1 MATEKIMR
9 SKMRHYIQT
18 AATPVT
24 WKQLNKGIT
33 SLTSSYNPEIEE
45 EAYIGDDV
53 KTKYVTMLAT
63 ETAFDLLY
71 DSSDD
76 ANTYLFGIMWD
87 RKIGS
92 EAETY
97 LLSVDMTEA
106 TTTGVE
112 PDPIVTT
119 YKAVKDKV
127 SVVYNSMGDEA
138 VKPLKISVSLVHQG
152 DPVFGQYE
160 PVTGVFTPDKG

>member
-71 DSSDD
+71 DSADD
-76 ANTYLFGIMWD
+76 ANIYLFGIMWD

-97 LLSVDMTEA
+97 LLSVDMTDA
-106 TTTGVE
+106 TTTGTE
-112 PDPIVTT
+112 PNIVTT
-119 YKAVKDKV
+119 YEAVKDKV

-160 PVTGVFTPDKG
+160 PVTGVFTPD

>member
-53 KTKYVTMLAT
+53 KTKYVTVLAT
-63 ETAFDLLY
+63 ETTFDMLY
-71 DSSDD
+71 DSADD
-76 ANTYLFGIMWD
+76 ANVYLFGIMWD

-92 EAETY
+92 ESETY

-106 TTTGVE
+106 TTAGE
-112 PDPIVTT
+112 PPVTT
-119 YKAVKDKV
+119 YEAVKDKV

-152 DPVFGQYE
+152 DPVFGQYDPE
-160 PVTGVFTPDKG
+160 LGVFDPD

>member
-1 MATEKIMR
+1 MATEKVMR

-106 TTTGVE
+106 TTTGVD
-112 PDPIVTT
+112 PDIVTT
-119 YKAVKDKV
+119 YEAVKDKV

-160 PVTGVFTPDKG
+160 PVTGVFTPD

>member
-1 MATEKIMR
+1 MTTEKVMR

-18 AATPVT
+18 AAAPET

-71 DSSDD
+71 DSADA

-106 TTTGVE
+106 TTAGE
-112 PDPIVTT
+112 PPVTT
-119 YKAVKDKV
+119 YEAVKDKV
-127 SVVYNSMGDEA
+127 SIVYNSMGDEA

-160 PVTGVFTPDKG
+160 PVTGAFEPD

>member
-53 KTKYVTMLAT
+53 KTKYVTKLAT

-71 DSSDD
+71 DSADD

-92 EAETY
+92 AAETY

-106 TTTGVE
+106 TTAGE
-112 PDPIVTT
+112 PPVTT
-119 YKAVKDKV
+119 YEAVKDKV

-160 PVTGVFTPDKG
+160 PVTGVFTPD

>member
-71 DSSDD
+71 DSADA

-106 TTTGVE
+106 TTTGE
-112 PDPIVTT
+112 DPDIVTT
-119 YKAVKDKV
+119 YEAVKDKV

-152 DPVFGQYE
+152 DPVFGQYDPE
-160 PVTGVFTPDKG
+160 AGTFDPDEG

>member
-1 MATEKIMR
+1 MATEKVMR

-18 AATPVT
+18 ATTPET

-106 TTTGVE
+106 TTTGVD
-112 PDPIVTT
+112 PDIVTT
-119 YKAVKDKV
+119 YEAVKDKV

-152 DPVFGQYE
+152 DPVFGQYN
-160 PVTGVFTPDKG
+160 PDTGVFEPDKG

>member
-1 MATEKIMR
+1 MTTEKVMR

-53 KTKYVTMLAT
+53 KTKYATKLAT
-63 ETAFDLLY
+63 ETTFDMLY
-71 DSSDD
+71 DSADA

-92 EAETY
+92 AAETY

-106 TTTGVE
+106 TTAGE
-112 PDPIVTT
+112 PPVTT
-119 YKAVKDKV
+119 YEAVKDKV

-160 PVTGVFTPDKG
+160 PVTGVFTPD

>member
-1 MATEKIMR
+1 MATEKVMR

-18 AATPVT
+18 ATAPVT

-53 KTKYVTMLAT
+53 KTKYATKLAT
-63 ETAFDLLY
+63 ETTFDMLY
-71 DSSDD
+71 DSADD
-76 ANTYLFGIMWD
+76 ANIYLFGIMWD

-106 TTTGVE
+106 TTTGVD
-112 PDPIVTT
+112 PDIVTT
-119 YKAVKDKV
+119 YEAVKDKV

-152 DPVFGQYE
+152 DPVFGQYN
-160 PVTGVFTPDKG
+160 PDTGVFEPD

>member
-1 MATEKIMR
+1 MTTEKVMR

-18 AATPVT
+18 ATTPVT

-92 EAETY
+92 AAETY

-106 TTTGVE
+106 TVTGTE
-112 PDPIVTT
+112 PEIVTT
-119 YKAVKDKV
+119 YEAVKDKV

-160 PVTGVFTPDKG
+160 PVTGVFTPD

>member
-92 EAETY
+92 AAETY

-106 TTTGVE
+106 TVTGTE
-112 PDPIVTT
+112 PDIVTT
-119 YKAVKDKV
+119 YAAVKDKV
-127 SVVYNSMGDEA
+127 SIVYNSMGDEA

-152 DPVFGQYE
+152 DPVFGQYN
-160 PVTGVFTPDKG
+160 PDTGVFTPD

>member
-160 PVTGVFTPDKG
+160 PVTGVFTPD

>member
-1 MATEKIMR
+1 MR

-18 AATPVT
+18 ATTPET

-53 KTKYVTMLAT
+53 KTKYATKLAT
-63 ETAFDLLY
+63 ETTFDMLY
-71 DSSDD
+71 DSADA

-106 TTTGVE
+106 TTTGVD
-112 PDPIVTT
+112 PDIVTT
-119 YKAVKDKV
+119 YEAVKDKV
-127 SVVYNSMGDEA
+127 SIVYNSMGDEA

-160 PVTGVFTPDKG
+160 PVTGVFTPD

>member
-1 MATEKIMR
+1 
-9 SKMRHYIQT
+9 
-18 AATPVT
+18 
-24 WKQLNKGIT
+24 
-33 SLTSSYNPEIEE
+33 
-45 EAYIGDDV
+45 
-53 KTKYVTMLAT
+53 
-63 ETAFDLLY
+63 
-71 DSSDD
+71 
-76 ANTYLFGIMWD
+76 MWD

-97 LLSVDMTEA
+97 LLSVDMTDA
-106 TTTGVE
+106 TTTGTE
-112 PDPIVTT
+112 PDIVTT

-160 PVTGVFTPDKG
+160 PVTGAFTPDKG

>member
-53 KTKYVTMLAT
+53 KTKYATKLAT
-63 ETAFDLLY
+63 ETTFDMLY
-71 DSSDD
+71 DSADL
-76 ANTYLFGIMWD
+76 ANAYIFGIMWD

-106 TTTGVE
+106 TTTGVD
-112 PDPIVTT
+112 PDIVTT
-119 YKAVKDKV
+119 YEAVKDKV

-152 DPVFGQYE
+152 DPVFGQYN
-160 PVTGVFTPDKG
+160 PDTGVFTPD

>member
-71 DSSDD
+71 DSADD
-76 ANTYLFGIMWD
+76 ANVYLFGIMWD

-92 EAETY
+92 AAETY

-106 TTTGVE
+106 TTTGE
-112 PDPIVTT
+112 DPDIVTT
-119 YKAVKDKV
+119 YEAVKDKV

-138 VKPLKISVSLVHQG
+138 AKPLKISVSLVHQG

-160 PVTGVFTPDKG
+160 PVTGVFTPD

>member
-1 MATEKIMR
+1 MATEKVMR

-71 DSSDD
+71 DSADA

-92 EAETY
+92 DAETY
-97 LLSVDMTEA
+97 LLSVDMTAA
-106 TTTGVE
+106 TTAGE
-112 PDPIVTT
+112 PPVTT
-119 YKAVKDKV
+119 YEAVKDKV

-160 PVTGVFTPDKG
+160 PVTGVFTPD

>member
-92 EAETY
+92 AAETY

-106 TTTGVE
+106 TTAGE
-112 PDPIVTT
+112 PPVTT
-119 YKAVKDKV
+119 YEAVKDKV

-160 PVTGVFTPDKG
+160 PVTGVFTPD

>member
-92 EAETY
+92 DAETY
-97 LLSVDMTEA
+97 LLSVDMTAA
-106 TTTGVE
+106 TTAGE
-112 PDPIVTT
+112 PPVTT
-119 YKAVKDKV
+119 YEAVKDKV

-160 PVTGVFTPDKG
+160 PVTGVFTPD

>member
-71 DSSDD
+71 DSADA

-97 LLSVDMTEA
+97 LLSVDMTAA
-106 TTTGVE
+106 TTAGE
-112 PDPIVTT
+112 PPVTT
-119 YKAVKDKV
+119 YEAVKDKV

-152 DPVFGQYE
+152 DPVFGQYDPE
-160 PVTGVFTPDKG
+160 AGTFDPDEG

>member
-1 MATEKIMR
+1 MATEKVMR

-53 KTKYVTMLAT
+53 KTKYATKLAT
-63 ETAFDLLY
+63 ETAFDMLY
-71 DSSDD
+71 DSADL
-76 ANTYLFGIMWD
+76 ANAYIFGIMWD

-92 EAETY
+92 AAETY

-106 TTTGVE
+106 TVTGTE
-112 PDPIVTT
+112 PNIVTT
-119 YKAVKDKV
+119 YAAVKDKV
-127 SVVYNSMGDEA
+127 SIVYNSMGDEA

-152 DPVFGQYE
+152 DPVFGQYDPE
-160 PVTGVFTPDKG
+160 LGVFDPD

>member
-76 ANTYLFGIMWD
+76 ANVYLFGIMWD

-106 TTTGVE
+106 TVTGKE

-119 YKAVKDKV
+119 YEAVKDKV

-138 VKPLKISVSLVHQG
+138 VKPLKIGVTLAHQG
-152 DPVFGQYE
+152 NPVKGKFDFSDKS
-160 PVTGVFTPDKG
+160 FTANP

>member
-71 DSSDD
+71 DSADD

-92 EAETY
+92 AAETY

-106 TTTGVE
+106 TVTGTE
-112 PDPIVTT
+112 PDIVTT
-119 YKAVKDKV
+119 YEAVKDKV

-152 DPVFGQYE
+152 DPVFGQYN
-160 PVTGVFTPDKG
+160 PDTGVFTPD

>member
-106 TTTGVE
+106 TVTGTE
-112 PDPIVTT
+112 PDIVTT
-119 YKAVKDKV
+119 YEAVKDKV

-160 PVTGVFTPDKG
+160 PVTGVFTPD

>member
-1 MATEKIMR
+1 MTTEKVMR

-18 AATPVT
+18 ATAPVT

-97 LLSVDMTEA
+97 LLSVDMTAA
-106 TTTGVE
+106 TTAGE
-112 PDPIVTT
+112 PPVTT
-119 YKAVKDKV
+119 YEAVKDKV

-160 PVTGVFTPDKG
+160 PVTGVFTPD

>member
-1 MATEKIMR
+1 MATEKVMR

-53 KTKYVTMLAT
+53 KTKYATKLAT
-63 ETAFDLLY
+63 ETTFDMLY
-71 DSSDD
+71 DSADL
-76 ANTYLFGIMWD
+76 ANAYIFGIMWD

-92 EAETY
+92 DAETY

-106 TTTGVE
+106 TVTGVS
-112 PDPIVTT
+112 PDEVTT
-119 YKAVKDKV
+119 YEAVKDKV

-152 DPVFGQYE
+152 DPVFGQYN
-160 PVTGVFTPDKG
+160 PDTGVFAED

>member
-1 MATEKIMR
+1 MATEKVMR

-71 DSSDD
+71 DSADA

-97 LLSVDMTEA
+97 LLSVDMTAA
-106 TTTGVE
+106 TTAGE
-112 PDPIVTT
+112 PPVTT
-119 YKAVKDKV
+119 YEAVKDKV

-160 PVTGVFTPDKG
+160 PVTGEFTPD

>member
-18 AATPVT
+18 ATAPVT

-71 DSSDD
+71 DSADA

-106 TTTGVE
+106 TTAGE
-112 PDPIVTT
+112 PPVTT
-119 YKAVKDKV
+119 YEAVKDKV

-160 PVTGVFTPDKG
+160 PVTGVFTPD

>member
-71 DSSDD
+71 DSADD

-106 TTTGVE
+106 TTTGE
-112 PDPIVTT
+112 DPDIVTT
-119 YKAVKDKV
+119 YEAVKDKV

-152 DPVFGQYE
+152 DPVFGQYDPE
-160 PVTGVFTPDKG
+160 AGTFDPDEG

>member
-92 EAETY
+92 AAETY

-106 TTTGVE
+106 TVTGTE
-112 PDPIVTT
+112 PDIVTT
-119 YKAVKDKV
+119 YAAVKDKV
-127 SVVYNSMGDEA
+127 SIVYNSMGDEA

-152 DPVFGQYE
+152 DPVFGQYN
-160 PVTGVFTPDKG
+160 PDTGVFTPDKG

>member
-71 DSSDD
+71 DSADA
-76 ANTYLFGIMWD
+76 ANTYLFGIVWD

-92 EAETY
+92 DAETY
-97 LLSVDMTEA
+97 LLSVDMTAA
-106 TTTGVE
+106 TTAGE
-112 PDPIVTT
+112 PPVTT
-119 YKAVKDKV
+119 YEAVKDKV

-160 PVTGVFTPDKG
+160 PVTGVFTPD

>member
-1 MATEKIMR
+1 MATEKVMR

-71 DSSDD
+71 DSADA

-92 EAETY
+92 AAETY

-106 TTTGVE
+106 TVTGT
-112 PDPIVTT
+112 VTT
-119 YKAVKDKV
+119 YAAVKDKV
-127 SVVYNSMGDEA
+127 SIVYNSMGDEA

-152 DPVFGQYE
+152 DPVFGQYN
-160 PVTGVFTPDKG
+160 PDTGAFV

>member
-1 MATEKIMR
+1 MATEKVMR

-45 EAYIGDDV
+45 EAYIGEDV

-92 EAETY
+92 AAETY

-106 TTTGVE
+106 TVTGTE
-112 PDPIVTT
+112 PDIVTT
-119 YKAVKDKV
+119 YEAVKDKV

-160 PVTGVFTPDKG
+160 PVTGVFTPD

>member
-45 EAYIGDDV
+45 EAYIGEDV

-106 TTTGVE
+106 TVTGTE
-112 PDPIVTT
+112 PEPIVTT

-152 DPVFGQYE
+152 DPVFGQYN
-160 PVTGVFTPDKG
+160 PDTGVFTPD

>member
-18 AATPVT
+18 ATAPVT

-71 DSSDD
+71 DSADD

-92 EAETY
+92 AAETY

-106 TTTGVE
+106 TVTGTE
-112 PDPIVTT
+112 PDIVTT
-119 YKAVKDKV
+119 YEAVKDKV

-160 PVTGVFTPDKG
+160 PVTGVFTPD

>member
-1 MATEKIMR
+1 MATEKVMR

-18 AATPVT
+18 ATTPET

-53 KTKYVTMLAT
+53 KTKYATKLAT
-63 ETAFDLLY
+63 ETTFDMLY
-71 DSSDD
+71 DSADA

-106 TTTGVE
+106 TVTGTE
-112 PDPIVTT
+112 PDIVTT
-119 YKAVKDKV
+119 YEAVKDKV

-152 DPVFGQYE
+152 DPVFGQYD
-160 PVTGVFTPDKG
+160 PKAGTFDPDEG

>member
-71 DSSDD
+71 DSADA

-160 PVTGVFTPDKG
+160 PVTGVFTPD

>member
-53 KTKYVTMLAT
+53 KTKYATKLAT
-63 ETAFDLLY
+63 ETTFDLLY
-71 DSSDD
+71 DSADL
-76 ANTYLFGIMWD
+76 ANAYIFGIMWD

-92 EAETY
+92 AAETY

-106 TTTGVE
+106 TTTGVD
-112 PDPIVTT
+112 PDIVTT
-119 YKAVKDKV
+119 YEAVKDKV

-160 PVTGVFTPDKG
+160 PVTGVFTPD

>member
-1 MATEKIMR
+1 MTTEKVMR

-18 AATPVT
+18 ATAPVT

-71 DSSDD
+71 DSADD

-92 EAETY
+92 AAETY

-106 TTTGVE
+106 TTAGE
-112 PDPIVTT
+112 PPVTT
-119 YKAVKDKV
+119 YEAVKDKV

-160 PVTGVFTPDKG
+160 PITGVFTPD

>member
-53 KTKYVTMLAT
+53 KTKYATKLAT
-63 ETAFDLLY
+63 ETTFDMLY
-71 DSSDD
+71 DSADL
-76 ANTYLFGIMWD
+76 ANAYIFGIMWD

-106 TTTGVE
+106 TTTGVD
-112 PDPIVTT
+112 PDIVTT
-119 YKAVKDKV
+119 YEAVKDKV

-152 DPVFGQYE
+152 DPVFGQYN
-160 PVTGVFTPDKG
+160 PDTGVFEPD